1 MYIDTRVRNDNGTNT
16 YIIDLFDYDDKY
28 YFGFIEIFEDEVC
41 YVISG
46 KVNHFERN
54 DEIQLFETRKE
65 KLRKV
70 FKAIKSF
77 ILTGDIP
84 LDIKNKRVLILDDE
98 LISRDAIEHMKLKR
112 VPRYCGY
119 YFI

>member
-16 YIIDLFDYDDKY
+16 YVIDLFDYKNDY
-28 YFGFIEIFEDEVC
+28 YFGFIEIFENDDC

-46 KVNHFERN
+46 EVNHFGRN
-54 DEIQLFETRKE
+54 DEIELFETRKE
-65 KLRKV
+65 KLRV
-70 FKAIKSF
+70 IFKAIRTF
-77 ILTGDIP
+77 IRTGDIP
-84 LDIKNKRVLILDDE
+84 LDINNKRVLILSDE
-98 LISRDAIEHMKLKR
+98 LISRDAIEFMKLER